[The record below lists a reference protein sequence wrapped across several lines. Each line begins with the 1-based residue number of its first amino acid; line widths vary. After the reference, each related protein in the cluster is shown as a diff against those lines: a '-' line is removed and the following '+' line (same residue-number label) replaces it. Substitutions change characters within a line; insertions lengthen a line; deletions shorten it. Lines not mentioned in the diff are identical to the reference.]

1 MIKRFPKE
9 WKPRGR
15 GRESEVTFLGQ
26 KRCLT
31 FIKIFNV
38 FMDGVAKDVKERVM
52 RSDVA
57 QAGV

>member
-31 FIKIFNV
+31 FT
-38 FMDGVAKDVKERVM
+38 DGVVNDVKERVM
-52 RSDVA
+52 SSDVA
-57 QAGV
+57 QACV